1 MFLTRMF
8 KRSRSGLGMTVFKQG
23 YEHGAFSL
31 CTPSLGNLFTK
42 LTLRYTELGQRCR
55 MAVLQDAEDDRAGSY
70 TAVPGVMLS

>member
-1 MFLTRMF
+1 MLF
-8 KRSRSGLGMTVFKQG
+8 KVF

-42 LTLRYTELGQRCR
+42 QTLRLLLLGQRCR
-55 MAVLQDAEDDRAGSY
+55 MAVLQDAEADRAGSY